1 MEATHILSNPIVLGK
16 DGRKTMMVMMVMV
29 MIMMIMMMMMMMK
42 CLYQIQIGLM
52 TRKLAL

>member
-29 MIMMIMMMMMMMK
+29 MIMTMMMMMK
-42 CLYQIQIGLM
+42 CLYQIQIGQM
-52 TRKLAL
+52 TRKLSL